1 MTLETFCVSQE
12 TVGDYKNRLD
22 KPQLPKIKNNPKA
35 LCVVGAAFEESI
47 RWVPGVCAPTNG
59 TPVVL
64 IDNGRSSVQTWGG
77 YPIINDQSK
86 TRFGQK
92 IDAGDEAV
100 ISRVAL
106 QLKIKKMSF
115 WICFFSM
122 KFQSGNAQFLQ
133 SIQIAK
139 I

>member
-1 MTLETFCVSQE
+1 L
-12 TVGDYKNRLD
+12 GRRLKN
-22 KPQLPKIKNNPKA
+22 QLGEFLA
-35 LCVVGAAFEESI
+35 SV
-47 RWVPGVCAPTNG
+47 RQRMAPLW
-59 TPVVL
+59 PL

-92 IDAGDEAV
+92 IDAGDKAV

-115 WICFFSM
+115 WIYFFSM